1 MPRGVRK
8 QVPSEEEVKQVLP
21 NQPQAKQLPMQGM
34 RRLQQARRMAG
45 MQGMAM
51 NNLMNMKAR
60 PSAYGSGRSI
70 DM

>member
-21 NQPQAKQLPMQGM
+21 NQPQAKQMPMQGM
-34 RRLQQARRMAG
+34 RRLQQARRQSG

-60 PSAYGSGRSI
+60 PSAYGSKPS
-70 DM
+70 MEV